1 VTGTTLAF
9 HIDQLFYPTPGGIG
23 TYVRSLIPAMA
34 EADPGL
40 DIALFHAR
48 FGPSWVPEPWTRSFR
63 IVQLR
68 QGIRTLYPG
77 WATLGRPKLPR
88 TIAAPD
94 VLHAPSPSAVPPKGP
109 GQRLLVTVHDV
120 AFLSNPDAF
129 PPRWRLL
136 FRLGLRRAL
145 RTADAILTPSR
156 FTADELI
163 RRTSVDPRRV
173 HVTPLAAALPVTDAQ
188 VEPVL
193 ARYKVPSPYLL
204 YNGTLERRK
213 NVVRLVRAFRRIVA
227 DGAPQGLVLAGA
239 LGWRPDELLT
249 ELRGAPPGRV
259 VLTGHVP
266 ADDLDALFRGA
277 SAFVYPSL
285 SEGFGLPV
293 LDAMARGIPC
303 VVSAAS
309 SLPEVA
315 GDAALLVDP
324 TSTSGLAE
332 AMRRVLDEEGLAT
345 RLAEAGLARAAT
357 YSWRRTAEST
367 LAVYRSIL

>member
-1 VTGTTLAF
+1 VTDATLAF
-9 HIDQLFYPTPGGIG
+9 HVDQLFYPTPGGIG
-23 TYVRSLIPAMA
+23 TYVRRLVPELA

-48 FGPSWVPEPWTRSFR
+48 FGPGRPPEAWTRRFWTDE
-63 IVQLR
+63 LP

-77 WATLGRPKLPR
+77 WATVGRPRLPPSVEQR
-88 TIAAPD
+88 RL
-94 VLHAPSPSAVPPKGP
+94 LHAPSPSAVPPKGP
-109 GQRLLVTVHDV
+109 RQRLVVTVHDV
-120 AFLSNPDAF
+120 AFLSNPEVF

-145 RTADAILTPSR
+145 RTADAIVTPSR

-163 RRTSVDPRRV
+163 RLTSAERSRI
-173 HVTPLAAALPVTDAQ
+173 HVTPLAPALPVNGAE

-193 ARYKVPSPYLL
+193 ARYKIRSPYIL
-204 YNGTLERRK
+204 YNGTLEPRK
-213 NVVRLVRAFRRIVA
+213 NVVRLVRAYRRIVRG
-227 DGAPQGLVLAGA
+227 GAHHALVLAGA
-239 LGWRPDELLT
+239 LGWRPDDLLR
-249 ELRGAPPGRV
+249 EIRGAPPGRV

-266 ADDLDALFRGA
+266 ERDLDALFRGA

-315 GDAALLVDP
+315 GDAAILVDP
-324 TSTSGLAE
+324 TSTPALAE
-332 AMRRVLDEEGLAT
+332 ALRSVLEDEGLAA
-345 RLAEAGLARAAT
+345 RLAEAGSARAAT

>member
-1 VTGTTLAF
+1 VTTLAF
-9 HIDQLFYPTPGGIG
+9 HIDQLFYPNPGGIG
-23 TYVRSLIPAMA
+23 TYVRSLIPELAG
-34 EADPGL
+34 ADPGL

-48 FGPSWVPEPWTRSFR
+48 FGTEQRLEPWTRPFWTEELPR
-63 IVQLR
+63 
-68 QGIRTLYPG
+68 GIRALYPR
-77 WATLGRPKLPR
+77 WAMVGRPKLPPAL
-88 TIAAPD
+88 AARD

-109 GQRLLVTVHDV
+109 HQRLVVTVHDV

-136 FRLGLRRAL
+136 FRLGLRRAV
-145 RTADAILTPSR
+145 RTADAVVTPSR

-173 HVTPLAAALPVTDAQ
+173 HVTPLAAALPVTDTE

-193 ARYKVPSPYLL
+193 ARYKVPSPYFL
-204 YNGTLERRK
+204 YNGALERRK
-213 NVVRLVRAFRRIVA
+213 NVVRLLRAFRRIVA

-249 ELRGAPPGRV
+249 EFRGAPPGRV

-266 ADDLDALFRGA
+266 ASDLDALFRGA

-315 GDAALLVDP
+315 GDAAVLVDP
-324 TSTSGLAE
+324 ASTSGLAD
-332 AMRRVLDEEGLAT
+332 ALSRVLTDDGLAAH
-345 RLAEAGLARAAT
+345 LAAAGLARAAT
-357 YSWRRTAEST
+357 YSWRGTAEST